1 MICTVSFILK
11 IVQVR
16 NVSIK
21 YKINNSFHH
30 FNAHSNALLSLRIA
44 FSVQQWRLVGVAYGR
59 ANTGITV
66 LLMRRPNTEF
76 VSVQLLNNVC
86 LAYTSRLNLLT

>member
-1 MICTVSFILK
+1 MKLITLYHH
-11 IVQVR
+11 R
-16 NVSIK
+16 NT
-21 YKINNSFHH
+21 
-30 FNAHSNALLSLRIA
+30 HSNALLLLRTA
-44 FSVQQWRLVGVAYGR
+44 FSAQQWRLVGLAYGR
-59 ANTGITV
+59 ANTGIIV